1 MSEESLI
8 DKEKRLA
15 EYTGPDEYIDSD
27 DARKLLEQSNINILR
42 FNTGFSKLEDLVQGV
57 EGGELIVVG
66 GKTKQGKTLFCQSLT
81 RNFHRQG
88 HICYWLSYEVQMP
101 QFLRQMEPAV
111 RFGFPKAIIDRS
123 LSWLEDKFVEA
134 RIKGGC
140 QIMFIDHLHFLIDI
154 ARTKNPSLEIG
165 SVVRGLKR
173 LANKYNI
180 VVFLICH
187 VKDAMPGAE
196 ITEEHLRDSRLTA
209 CEADTSWIISR
220 KFDKVTGEASTK
232 ARILICNHRRT
243 GVMRKSFEL
252 EKRGTYFEEENF
264 DPTPSPAAMKDWTE
278 PKEARVEV
286 PEDCG
291 FGDEEKLPF

>member
-1 MSEESLI
+1 MNEESLI

-15 EYTGPDEYIDSD
+15 EYTGPDEYIDSNT
-27 DARKLLEQSNINILR
+27 ARRLLTESKINILR
-42 FNTGFSKLEDLVQGV
+42 FNTGFTELERLVEGV

-66 GKTKQGKTLFCQSLT
+66 GKTKQGKTTLCQSLT

-111 RFGFPKAIIDRS
+111 RFGLPKAIIDRS

-140 QIMFIDHLHFLIDI
+140 QIMFIDHLHFLVDI
-154 ARTKNPSLEIG
+154 ARMKNPALEIG
-165 SVVRGLKR
+165 SIVRGLKR

-187 VKDAMPGAE
+187 VKDALPGAE
-196 ITEEHLRDSRLTA
+196 VTEEHLRDSRLTA

-220 KFDKVTGEASTK
+220 KVNPDNGDFGTK
-232 ARILICNHRRT
+232 AKILVCNHRRT

-252 EKRGTYFEEENF
+252 EKRGTYFEEGF
-264 DPTPSPAAMKDWTE
+264 ADPTPSPAAL
-278 PKEARVEV
+278 AS
-286 PEDCG
+286 
-291 FGDEEKLPF
+291 FGEKIDDLPF